1 MAFLPQFLDDIRAH
15 LALNEIAG
23 RRVRLTRQGNEFK
36 GLCPFHNE
44 KTPSFTINE
53 DKGFFHCFGC
63 GAHGDI
69 FGFVMRTEG
78 LDFIEAVERL
88 ATECGLPIPA
98 RSPKEHAKAELPRTL
113 FELNEVASSW
123 FEHCLN
129 NQVGKSARTYLAER
143 GLDNETSR
151 HFRLGFAPDKGN
163 PLSEFLR
170 NKRIE
175 DKLLLASGLIRK
187 SEDGRSAY
195 DFFRGR
201 IMFPITDARGRV
213 IAFGGRSIGKSK
225 AKYINSPETELFRKG
240 HTLYNVADARGP
252 ALQQNSLIVAEGYMD
267 VIALHRAG
275 FHNSVA
281 PLGTALTENQIKQL
295 WRLAPEPLLCFDGDE
310 AGQRAARRAAE
321 RALPQLGAGLSLRFA
336 FLPVGQDPDSLLANG
351 SSEDLARALRSPV
364 SLIDFLWSREIE
376 VHPLD
381 TPERRAALRQ
391 RLDRLTTQI
400 TDRTIREGYFA
411 EFKKKFE
418 DQFALSQKS
427 PSSGARNKRKTF
439 QAIGLRAHARGHDR
453 SGDPNHRERV
463 LVATLLGH
471 PELLA
476 EVREDFS
483 RIEIRNVQLDQLRS
497 ALLEISASESEI
509 DYQSARADL
518 AERGHGEVIAKLLD
532 RTEWNQTMIEPSVRP
547 ETDRNEAL
555 FAWRE
560 TLAIHCNQSETPDPC

>member
-1 MAFLPQFLDDIRAH
+1 M
-15 LALNEIAG
+15 
-23 RRVRLTRQGNEFK
+23 
-36 GLCPFHNE
+36 
-44 KTPSFTINE
+44 
-53 DKGFFHCFGC
+53 
-63 GAHGDI
+63 
-69 FGFVMRTEG
+69 
-78 LDFIEAVERL
+78 
-88 ATECGLPIPA
+88 
-98 RSPKEHAKAELPRTL
+98 
-113 FELNEVASSW
+113 
-123 FEHCLN
+123 
-129 NQVGKSARTYLAER
+129 
-143 GLDNETSR
+143 
-151 HFRLGFAPDKGN
+151 
-163 PLSEFLR
+163 
-170 NKRIE
+170 
-175 DKLLLASGLIRK
+175 
-187 SEDGRSAY
+187 
-195 DFFRGR
+195 
-201 IMFPITDARGRV
+201 
-213 IAFGGRSIGKSK
+213 
-225 AKYINSPETELFRKG
+225 
-240 HTLYNVADARGP
+240 
-252 ALQQNSLIVAEGYMD
+252 
-267 VIALHRAG
+267 
-275 FHNSVA
+275 
-281 PLGTALTENQIKQL
+281 
-295 WRLAPEPLLCFDGDE
+295 
-310 AGQRAARRAAE
+310 
-321 RALPQLGAGLSLRFA
+321 
-336 FLPVGQDPDSLLANG
+336 
-351 SSEDLARALRSPV
+351 
-364 SLIDFLWSREIE
+364 IDFLWSREIE
-376 VHPLD
+376 VHPLA

-439 QAIGLRAHARGHDR
+439 RAIGLRAHARGHDR

-518 AERGHGEVIAKLLD
+518 AERGHGEVIAKLFD